1 MATPTISTSTRF
13 FARGVTKC
21 YYLPSVASLSAPTR
35 PEMNSGLDLSPQIA
49 DLSGFTVTGNQID
62 TPDLGT
68 TFDSKIAGTTSAED
82 SSLDLYASVDGVDV
96 RVDLPRTTTGV
107 IMWCDGGDV
116 PGRKADLFPVTVTS
130 NSEMRSMTEA
140 GKRRVGFAITS
151 EPAESV
157 TIPA

>member
-1 MATPTISTSTRF
+1 MATPTITSSTRY
-13 FARGVTKC
+13 FARGTSLC
-21 YYLPSVASLSAPTR
+21 YFLPSVANLSSPSRA
-35 PEMNSGLDLSPQIA
+35 EMNAGLNLSPQVA
-49 DLSGFTVTGNQID
+49 DLKGFSVTGNQID

-82 SSLDLYASVDGVDV
+82 SSLDLYADLGSVDV
-96 RVDLPRTTTGV
+96 RIDLPRGTTGV
-107 IMWCDGGDV
+107 IMWLDSGDV

-130 NSEMRSMTEA
+130 NSQMRSMSEA
-140 GKRRVGFAITS
+140 AKRQVGFAITA